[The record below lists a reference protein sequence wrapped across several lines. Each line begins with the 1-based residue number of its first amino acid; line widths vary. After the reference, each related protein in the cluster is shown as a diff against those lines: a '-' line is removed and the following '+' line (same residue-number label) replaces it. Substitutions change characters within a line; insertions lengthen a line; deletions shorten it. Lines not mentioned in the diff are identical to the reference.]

1 VVTISLTEQGDRGN
15 LWAVDRGGVH
25 GFQPKAEWKAA
36 FAGILPAGRFF
47 VLRIACQNRGGSI
60 IPKQGEAP

>member
-1 VVTISLTEQGDRGN
+1 MISLTEQGDGGN
-15 LWAVDRGGVH
+15 LWAVNRGG
-25 GFQPKAEWKAA
+25 GAWIPAGAEWKAV

-47 VLRIACQNRGGSI
+47 VLRIACQNKGDSK